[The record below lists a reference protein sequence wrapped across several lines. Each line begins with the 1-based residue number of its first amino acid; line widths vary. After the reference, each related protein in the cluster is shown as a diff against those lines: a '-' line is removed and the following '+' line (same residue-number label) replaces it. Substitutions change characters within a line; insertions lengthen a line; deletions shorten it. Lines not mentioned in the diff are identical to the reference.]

1 MPAVPRLRSAVAALC
16 AAAALAGCHTVRYQT
31 GRPASARKVEQT
43 HHFFFWGL
51 KGKPVVDL
59 DAACPEGVARWTNRS
74 DALDWLASVGT
85 LGVWSPRTV
94 TIECAEV
101 SR

>member
-1 MPAVPRLRSAVAALC
+1 VPRLLVVVVALC
-16 AAAALAGCHTVRYQT
+16 AAGLLSGCHTVRYQT
-31 GRPASARKVEQT
+31 ERPASARHVEQK

-59 DAACPEGVARWTNRS
+59 DAACPEGVSRWSNQAT
-74 DALDWLASVGT
+74 AADWLASVVT

-94 TIECAEV
+94 VIECAEV